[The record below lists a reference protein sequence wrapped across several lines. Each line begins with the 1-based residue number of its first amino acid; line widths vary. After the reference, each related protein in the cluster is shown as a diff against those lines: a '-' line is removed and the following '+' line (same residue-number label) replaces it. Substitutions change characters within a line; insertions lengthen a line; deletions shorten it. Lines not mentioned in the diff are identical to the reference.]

1 MEKIREILIEIID
14 NNKFIREFVTF
25 IININKEYEDGIYL
39 SIEENDYK
47 NNNDKEDNEN
57 HNDNNYNNKINNPLS
72 NILFKWKI
80 SDEYLLIN
88 NLLFFRILEFILKL
102 INDAYGDPKENE
114 IKYFQEFLP
123 KEKIFQILKNKY
135 IEVRL
140 RIEILKFLSKFYI
153 EFRIDPKKYN
163 YYIHAISNSNL
174 NSFSSFSSKNNYN
187 YDLYS
192 FLYNVDNISKNEL
205 FSNNYDKVLN
215 DIFKLEIKN
224 ALDIIESEKKKKNE
238 EILIYL

>member
-1 MEKIREILIEIID
+1 LEKIREILIEIID